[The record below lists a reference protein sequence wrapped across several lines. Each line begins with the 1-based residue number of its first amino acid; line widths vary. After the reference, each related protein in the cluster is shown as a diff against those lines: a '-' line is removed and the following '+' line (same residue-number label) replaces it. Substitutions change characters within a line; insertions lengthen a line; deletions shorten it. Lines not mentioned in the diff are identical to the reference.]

1 MKNLVRVSLCA
12 AALLAALTLPLSAS
26 GNLETYNISA
36 FQPGPVPGTVL
47 APLVDIKWDSR
58 CISVPY
64 AVNDVLDP
72 IPNVLG
78 GPPLDLAT
86 ATAAF
91 QEAFDVW
98 NDIPTSYI
106 DMQVVG
112 NITNPNPR
120 GFDMVN
126 ELTFVTPPGFP
137 AIASSPSTSLI
148 ADSVFVDGDDIDG
161 DGDSDVSA
169 TLTTCAD
176 VDGDG
181 DIEFPEGFYPAGTI
195 LDNDVEFSATTF
207 VFTVGDAALNTIPNS
222 LDLITVAV
230 HEFGHSHGVAH
241 TAINQISDTEGR
253 GSAMFPT
260 IDTSD
265 PVDQINGRS
274 LHVDDIAYS
283 SLYYPEGSS
292 SDPSHPGYLNPG
304 DVAFD
309 SVYTTISGSVTDP
322 FGSVI
327 IGGSAFAEN
336 TETGEVVVSAVTAR
350 GQLGFDLFA
359 GTPILLPL
367 SDSFIDDR
375 YVIPVPK
382 GKRYFVG
389 VEALDSEPVG
399 GNQVNF
405 TGIIGSL
412 YGLQIFDEEY
422 WAGPSE
428 SFSDNFTGPNYKL
441 VVNRARSNVNI
452 VLDFNAAITPAGGVD
467 AFAFAPLGGYLA
479 VRIPISEIE
488 AFDFGNGVKIQ
499 GMTFPTTSFDASSVP
514 AFDAAYLAVGVDN
527 EDGTASIDLN
537 VPFRTEAPFIGQP
550 SDQGPVFFRSSASL
564 GRQALGKVKRRGQDF
579 FLVLKAGPNPLPGV
593 NGFPP
598 AVGVDVID
606 PAAGEINVRRSFIS
620 TDGGVTF
627 NTLGSFNRP
636 FRLVVA
642 PIL

>member
-1 MKNLVRVSLCA
+1 MKNLLRLSLCTIA
-12 AALLAALTLPLSAS
+12 VLAALTLPLGAS

-36 FQPGPVPGTVL
+36 FQPGPFPGTVL

-64 AVNDVLDP
+64 AVNDFLDP

-78 GPPLDLAT
+78 GPPLDLAE
-86 ATAAF
+86 AEDAL

-98 NDIPTSYI
+98 NDIPTSFI
-106 DMQVVG
+106 DMQIVR

-120 GFDMVN
+120 SFDMVN

-148 ADSVFVDGDDIDG
+148 ADSFFVDGDDIDG
-161 DGDSDVSA
+161 DGDSDVSSS
-169 TLTTCAD
+169 LTTCAD
-176 VDGDG
+176 ADGDG

-195 LDNDVEFSATTF
+195 LDNDVQFSATTF
-207 VFTVGDAALNTIPNS
+207 VFTLGDAALDTNPSS
-222 LDLITVAV
+222 LDLVTVAV

-241 TAINQISDTEGR
+241 TAINQISDMEGR

-274 LHVDDIAYS
+274 LHIDDIAYS
-283 SLYYPEGSS
+283 SLYYPEGI
-292 SDPSHPGYLNPG
+292 SDDPEHPGWVEPG
-304 DVAFD
+304 DIAFED
-309 SVYTTISGSVTDP
+309 VFTTIKGSVTDP
-322 FGSVI
+322 FGSVM

-336 TETGEVVVSAVTAR
+336 ATTREVAVSAVTAR
-350 GQLGFDLFA
+350 GQLGFDLFT
-359 GTPILLPL
+359 GSPFLLPL
-367 SDSFIDDR
+367 ADSFVDDQ
-375 YVIPVPK
+375 YLIPVPK

-422 WAGPSE
+422 WAGPRE
-428 SFSDNFTGPNYKL
+428 SFSDSFTGPRYKL
-441 VVNRARSNVNI
+441 NVNRPRTGIDI
-452 VLDFNAAITPAGGVD
+452 VLEFNGAITPSGAVD

-488 AFDFGNGVKIQ
+488 AFDFGSGVRIQ

-514 AFDAAYLAVGVDN
+514 AFEAAYLAVGVDN
-527 EDGTASIDLN
+527 GDGTASIDLK
-537 VPFRTEAPFIGQP
+537 VPFREEAPFIGQP
-550 SDQGPVFFRSSASL
+550 SDQGPVHFASSANL

-593 NGFPP
+593 SAFPP

-606 PAAGEINVRRSFIS
+606 ATAGEINFGRSFIS

-627 NTLGSFNRP
+627 NTLSSFNLP
-636 FRLVVA
+636 FRLIVA